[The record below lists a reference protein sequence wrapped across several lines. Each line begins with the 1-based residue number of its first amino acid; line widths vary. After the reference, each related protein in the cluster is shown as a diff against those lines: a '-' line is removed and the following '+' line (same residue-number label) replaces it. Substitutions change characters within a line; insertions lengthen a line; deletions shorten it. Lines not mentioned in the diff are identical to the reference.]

1 MQNLIYIPFYNL
13 LILFFAITRDMG
25 VAVILLT
32 VAVRVLLLR
41 FSTKAEK
48 SRLALQK
55 LQPEIKKIQDQ
66 YKNDKELQTKKMLE
80 LYQKQG
86 INPFSSCLP
95 LLFQMPFL
103 IGLLVVFREGLKN
116 GFALYGPIKSLVSGL
131 TISSMAFRFLDLTV
145 IPNKGYLLIL
155 PIFAS
160 VLQYFQSKMMM
171 VKNNSANEA
180 NASMNAMM
188 LAFPVLTIVFLI
200 TFPAVLSIYWIT
212 TTLFGIF
219 QQYWIDR
226 QMTKE
231 SQGS

>member
-1 MQNLIYIPFYNL
+1 
-13 LILFFAITRDMG
+13 
-25 VAVILLT
+25 
-32 VAVRVLLLR
+32 
-41 FSTKAEK
+41 
-48 SRLALQK
+48 
-55 LQPEIKKIQDQ
+55 
-66 YKNDKELQTKKMLE
+66 MLE
-80 LYQKQG
+80 LYKKQG

-116 GFALYGPIKSLVSGL
+116 GFALYEPIRGLVAGL
-131 TISSMAFRFLDLTV
+131 AISSKAFGFLDLTV

-155 PIFAS
+155 PIIAS

-171 VKNNSANEA
+171 VKNNSKDANS
-180 NASMNAMM
+180 SMNAMM

-200 TFPAVLSIYWIT
+200 TFPSVLSIYWIT

-226 QMTKE
+226 QMAKE
-231 SQGS
+231 SEGK